1 MTQPSASNDELD
13 VEEDVELRGVDHAA
27 PPHHA
32 DSDVLDP
39 RVHLTARQDT
49 GQLTSLRLA
58 GEGAAFLEN
67 SDAVSPRVGNHHHM
81 LVNRRLSSP
90 PGDFVDDARPVRARH
105 RSLQV
110 RGGQLSSGRVDGR
123 TGTGRRSVG
132 RSESE
137 AMDVALAASRT
148 AADFAQDNSARTTDS
163 ALRVVAGFDHVEGFV
178 AAVTAA
184 DQQNEP
190 FDDDTRCYFNVR
202 SKASQLN
209 LPRGNDDRSGP
220 ESAERGLSRS
230 GSAARRCLVNGG
242 RPCELAIRRAA
253 AGAAVDGLVVGPPA
267 VCTASSPVDQR
278 DAAPPR
284 RHYAE
289 GTRAH
294 SCPRVHFVLP
304 DPTQQIS

>member
-1 MTQPSASNDELD
+1 
-13 VEEDVELRGVDHAA
+13 
-27 PPHHA
+27 
-32 DSDVLDP
+32 
-39 RVHLTARQDT
+39 
-49 GQLTSLRLA
+49 
-58 GEGAAFLEN
+58 
-67 SDAVSPRVGNHHHM
+67 
-81 LVNRRLSSP
+81 
-90 PGDFVDDARPVRARH
+90 
-105 RSLQV
+105 
-110 RGGQLSSGRVDGR
+110 
-123 TGTGRRSVG
+123 
-132 RSESE
+132 
-137 AMDVALAASRT
+137 MDVALAASRT

-163 ALRVVAGFDHVEGFV
+163 ALSVVAGFDHVEGFV

-202 SKASQLN
+202 SKANMSQLN

-267 VCTASSPVDQR
+267 VCAASSPVDQR

-289 GTRAH
+289 GTRAQ
-294 SCPRVHFVLP
+294 SRPRVHFV
-304 DPTQQIS
+304 